1 LSTRENHWKAFLT
14 AVFPAVL
21 MMYSLSM
28 TGAMSILEK
37 KDFISRFLQDEMVI
51 GKSLARMLCLL
62 LLNSVVS

>member
-1 LSTRENHWKAFLT
+1 
-14 AVFPAVL
+14 

-37 KDFISRFLQDEMVI
+37 KGFISRFLQDEIVI

-62 LLNSVVS
+62 LLNSMVS